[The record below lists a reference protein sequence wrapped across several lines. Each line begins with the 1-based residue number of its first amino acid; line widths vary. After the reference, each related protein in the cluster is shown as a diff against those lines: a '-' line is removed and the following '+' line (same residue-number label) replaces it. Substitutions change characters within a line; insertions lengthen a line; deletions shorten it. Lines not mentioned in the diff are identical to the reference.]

1 MKYVASTSNG
11 TPKKQQ
17 IEEEDDG
24 NLEVDEETKEPR
36 ILAPR
41 GAVGGGTSSGQN
53 QTKAQKEGGT
63 EVSPLFAKENNGKI
77 IPPAPVDPYTK
88 K

>member
-1 MKYVASTSNG
+1 MKYVAPTSNG

-24 NLEVDEETKEPR
+24 NLEVDEESKEPR

-41 GAVGGGTSSGQN
+41 AAVAGGTSSGQN
-53 QTKAQKEGGT
+53 QTKA
-63 EVSPLFAKENNGKI
+63 
-77 IPPAPVDPYTK
+77 
-88 K
+88 